1 MFMGCLWYRESKL
14 NMINDK
20 SNSVIKKQ
28 SIKKNFVMNI
38 ILKMSSFIFPLITT
52 PYVSRVLQPVGTG
65 KVSFATSVISYFSM
79 FAQLGIPTY
88 GIRACAEVR
97 DNKEELTRTAQELL
111 IINLVMC
118 VFSYVALAIA
128 LIFVPRFRKDRTLY
142 IIMSATIFLTS
153 LGMEWLY
160 QALEQYTYIA
170 IRSIIFK
177 VIALVAMFL
186 LIHQKSDYVIY
197 GAISIFA
204 ASASNIFNFIY
215 ARHFISLK
223 PVGHYNFKHHM
234 KAVGIFFAMSCAT
247 TIYTQM
253 DTTMIGFIKTDIDV
267 GYYNVATKIKTV
279 LVSVVTALG
288 TVLLPRAS
296 YYVAHNDMGDFKR
309 ITTKAITFVL
319 DISIPLMLYF
329 ILFAKETVYLLSG
342 PSYTGAIV
350 PMQIIMPT
358 IVLIGLTNIMGIQ
371 VLVPLG
377 QEKKVLYS
385 EIIGAIVNLIINS
398 LLISRFASSGAAIG
412 TVFAELAVWI
422 VQYYVLADKF
432 NVIYKNISYWKII
445 LACAVSVFA
454 SLWVKL
460 LNFGNFVTLIISALL
475 FFGVCCIVLIATK
488 EEIMTDV
495 IIPTLKKKM
504 NKAI

>member
-1 MFMGCLWYRESKL
+1 MAQ
-14 NMINDK
+14 
-20 SNSVIKKQ
+20 Q
-28 SIKKNFVMNI
+28 SIKKNFVMNT

-111 IINLVMC
+111 IINLIMC
-118 VFSYVALAIA
+118 VFSYAALALV
-128 LIFVPRFRKDRTLY
+128 LIFVPRFREDRALY
-142 IIMSATIFLTS
+142 VIMSSTILLTS
-153 LGMEWLY
+153 IGMEWLY
-160 QALEQYTYIA
+160 QAMEQYTYIA

-177 VIALVAMFL
+177 FIALIAMFL

-204 ASASNIFNFIY
+204 ASASNVFNFVY
-215 ARHFISLK
+215 VRHFVSLK
-223 PVGHYNFKHHM
+223 PVGHYNFRRHM

-253 DTTMIGFIKTDIDV
+253 DTTMIGFIKTDTDV
-267 GYYNVATKIKTV
+267 GYYNVATKVKTV
-279 LVSVVTALG
+279 LVSVVTSLG

-296 YYVAHNDMGDFKR
+296 YYVANNEMEDFKR
-309 ITTKAITFVL
+309 ITRKAISFVL

-329 ILFAKETVYLLSG
+329 VFFAKETVYLLSG
-342 PSYTGAIV
+342 TNYTGSIH

-358 IVLIGLTNIMGIQ
+358 IVLIGLTNVMGIQ

-385 EIIGAIVNLIINS
+385 EIVGAVVNLIVNS
-398 LLISRFASSGAAIG
+398 LLIPRMASSGAAIG

-432 NVIYKNISYWKII
+432 NTIYKHITYWKIL
-445 LACAVSVFA
+445 LACSAATVT
-454 SLWVKL
+454 SLWVKML
-460 LNFGNFVTLIISALL
+460 SLGNFITLVISALL
-475 FFGVCCIVLIATK
+475 FFGTYCLVLIASK
-488 EEIMTDV
+488 EEIMTDIV
-495 IIPTLKKKM
+495 MPTVMKKIRK
-504 NKAI
+504 N

>member
-1 MFMGCLWYRESKL
+1 MKQ
-14 NMINDK
+14 
-20 SNSVIKKQ
+20 Q
-28 SIKKNFVMNI
+28 SIKKNFVMNTM
-38 ILKMSSFIFPLITT
+38 LKMSNFIFPLITM

-97 DNKEELTRTAQELL
+97 DNREELTRTAQELL

-118 VFSYVALAIA
+118 VFSYTALAAA
-128 LIFVPRFRKDRTLY
+128 LIFVPRFRDDRTLY
-142 IIMSATIFLTS
+142 VVMSATILLTS
-153 LGMEWLY
+153 IGMEWLY

-170 IRSIIFK
+170 VRSIIFK
-177 VIALVAMFL
+177 IIALVAMFL
-186 LIHQKSDYVIY
+186 LIHRKSDYVIY
-197 GAISIFA
+197 GALSIFA
-204 ASASNIFNFIY
+204 ASASNIFNFVY

-223 PVGHYNFKHHM
+223 PVGHYHFKRHM

-253 DTTMIGFIKTDIDV
+253 DATMIGFIKTDADV
-267 GYYNVATKIKTV
+267 GFYNVATKIKSV
-279 LVSVVTALG
+279 LSSVVTSLG

-296 YYVAHNDMGDFKR
+296 YYVAHDAMDDFHR

-319 DISIPLMLYF
+319 DLSLPLMFYF
-329 ILFAKETVYLLSG
+329 IFFAKETVYLLSG
-342 PSYTGAIV
+342 PSYSGSIV

-385 EIIGAIVNLIINS
+385 EIAGAVVNLIINS
-398 LLISRFASSGAAIG
+398 LLIPQYASSGAAVG

-422 VQYYVLADKF
+422 VQYRVLADKF
-432 NVIYKNISYWKII
+432 HAVYRKITYWKIL
-445 LACAVSVFA
+445 LACAASAFA
-454 SLWVKL
+454 SLWVKML
-460 LNFGNFVTLIISALL
+460 GLGNFVTLVISALL
-475 FFGVCCIVLIATK
+475 FFGVYCLALIAVK

-495 IIPTLKKKM
+495 IVPMFRKKM
-504 NKAI
+504 HKD